1 MNWIA
6 VIFNISPL
14 LDDQQLHDVIFSFY
28 ETSPVLAT
36 LACEL
41 LSTDFFKIK

>member
-6 VIFNISPL
+6 IIFNIPPL
-14 LDDQQLHDVIFSFY
+14 LDDQQLQNVIFSFY
-28 ETSPVLAT
+28 ETSTVLAT